1 MSNYLPLFLSPLL
14 IVILLVYM
22 KFKFSIKDWKYIIT
36 AIILGV
42 VAIVLLIVSD
52 YVFEYR
58 WHGNLR
64 NMRRTAAYVF
74 VGIAFASEF
83 AKFLVLRY
91 AFIKK
96 ELIKDP
102 LDGIIYAFL
111 VGLGFTTIASVL
123 YSFGIIGTDK
133 VHDLTM
139 FLWIYP
145 LGTLSF
151 SIVLGYFMGM
161 GYTRKNSFID
171 DSSGLFLAT
180 FFHAIFYFGFITSD
194 VRLLVFILIGYFVI
208 GTSLLVRAVNLK
220 P

>member
-22 KFKFSIKDWKYIIT
+22 KFKFSIKDWKHIIT

-42 VAIVLLIVSD
+42 VAIVLLIASD

>member
-1 MSNYLPLFLSPLL
+1 MR
-14 IVILLVYM
+14 
-22 KFKFSIKDWKYIIT
+22 FKFSIKDWKHVVT
-36 AIILGV
+36 ALVLGA
-42 VAIVLLIVSD
+42 VAIVLLIASD

-111 VGLGFTTIASVL
+111 VGLGFTTVASVL
-123 YSFGIIGTDK
+123 YLFGIIGTDK

-208 GTSLLVRAVNLK
+208 GASLLVRAVNLK

>member
-1 MSNYLPLFLSPLL
+1 MR
-14 IVILLVYM
+14 
-22 KFKFSIKDWKYIIT
+22 FKFSIKDWKHVVT
-36 AIILGV
+36 ALVLGA
-42 VAIVLLIVSD
+42 VAIVLLIASD

-111 VGLGFTTIASVL
+111 VGLGFTTVASVL
-123 YSFGIIGTDK
+123 YLFGIIGTDK

>member
-1 MSNYLPLFLSPLL
+1 MSNYLPLLLSPLL
-14 IVILLVYM
+14 IIIFLVYM

>member
-1 MSNYLPLFLSPLL
+1 MTDYLPLLLSPLL
-14 IVILLVYM
+14 IVLLMVYM
-22 KFKFSIKDWKYIIT
+22 KFKFSIKDWSHVT
-36 AIILGV
+36 VALVLGA
-42 VAIVLLIVSD
+42 VAVLLLIASD

-74 VGIAFASEF
+74 AGIAFASEF

-111 VGLGFTTIASVL
+111 VGLGFSTVAAVL
-123 YSFGIIGTDK
+123 YLFGIIGTDK
-133 VHDLTM
+133 VHSLTL

-145 LGTLSF
+145 FGTLAF
-151 SIVLGYFMGM
+151 SVVLGYFMGM

-194 VRLLVFILIGYFVI
+194 VRLLVFILIGYFII
-208 GTSLLVRAVNLK
+208 GMSLLVRAVNLK